1 LQIFNN
7 DFKKINQISTDNLSL
22 CAIAGISRRSGL
34 ENIHV
39 ITKDFKGSLFP
50 FHFLKLLFGQ
60 KKIKWIRV
68 LLLGILPEYRG
79 KGLDAVM
86 YYEMIKNG
94 LKVGIDRAEASWI
107 LESNPEMQKGMK
119 VVNGEIYKTYA
130 IFEKQIL

>member
-1 LQIFNN
+1 
-7 DFKKINQISTDNLSL
+7 
-22 CAIAGISRRSGL
+22 
-34 ENIHV
+34 
-39 ITKDFKGSLFP
+39 
-50 FHFLKLLFGQ
+50 
-60 KKIKWIRV
+60 

-107 LESNPEMQKGMK
+107 LESNPDMQKGMK
-119 VVNGEIYKTYA
+119 VVSGEIYKTYA